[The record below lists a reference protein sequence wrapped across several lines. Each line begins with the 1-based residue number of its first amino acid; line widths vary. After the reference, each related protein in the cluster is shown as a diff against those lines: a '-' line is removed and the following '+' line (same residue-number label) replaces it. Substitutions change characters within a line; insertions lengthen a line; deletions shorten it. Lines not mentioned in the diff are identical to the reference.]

1 MALFAAASTS
11 AAVSPADW
19 PMGGHDLSGSRVN
32 PTETVL
38 SPTTVGALKTQWKFT
53 TPGDVYGTPAVVAGR
68 VYDADSTGMV
78 YSLDAATG
86 TPVWAT
92 NLGPATFGFFVTA
105 SPLVTDTMVIIGD
118 QSGVVHALD
127 RNTGLPLWA
136 TRPNSYGLAAIYGP
150 PSIATVSTPLG
161 PRTLV
166 LVPVASNDETAT
178 QTPEQPCC
186 MARGSLAALD
196 PTTGAVVWQTY
207 MISDA
212 EAAAG
217 SSGASVWTMPTYD
230 PDLNRIYLATGNNF
244 SPPTTPTGDAMVS
257 LDAADGHIVWVNQ
270 RTPDDTWV
278 FYYPPSEGHH
288 DFDFGDSPELFR
300 LRNGQKVV
308 AAGQKSGFLH
318 VLDAVSGAVVSSA
331 QYLPGGGLGGFFAD
345 SAQSNGVI
353 YANGSTWPDQIPL
366 GGPPA
371 KSGSVVAI
379 QADRPGAQREL
390 WRFTVPATPFLGG
403 VAVANSVVYV
413 HASGTG
419 DLYAL
424 NARTGAVLAKVQVGA
439 AVNGPSVVGGHVYL
453 GVGDAGT
460 SGSTTAGGA
469 IISLGL

>member
-1 MALFAAASTS
+1 
-11 AAVSPADW
+11 
-19 PMGGHDLSGSRVN
+19 
-32 PTETVL
+32 
-38 SPTTVGALKTQWKFT
+38 
-53 TPGDVYGTPAVVAGR
+53 
-68 VYDADSTGMV
+68 MV

-127 RNTGLPLWA
+127 RND
-136 TRPNSYGLAAIYGP
+136 GP
-150 PSIATVSTPLG
+150 PSVGVRAQQLRPGRHLRATEHRHCLDTA
-161 PRTLV
+161 RAAHAV

-196 PTTGAVVWQTY
+196 PATGAVVWQTY
-207 MISDA
+207 MISRRRGGRRVVGRQRLDDA
-212 EAAAG
+212 DLR
-217 SSGASVWTMPTYD
+217 PRPQ
-230 PDLNRIYLATGNNF
+230 PDLPRHRQQLL
-244 SPPTTPTGDAMVS
+244 TPDDTDGRRHG
-257 LDAADGHIVWVNQ
+257 LPRRGDGHIVWANQ

-300 LRNGQKVV
+300 LRNGRRSSPRDRR
-308 AAGQKSGFLH
+308 AASSTSSTPR
-318 VLDAVSGAVVSSA
+318 AGAVVSSA

-345 SAQSNGVI
+345 SAESGGVI
-353 YANGSTWPDQIPL
+353 YANGSTWPNQIPL
-366 GGPPA
+366 GGPPP
-371 KSGSVVAI
+371 KSGSVVAV

-424 NARTGAVLAKVQVGA
+424 SARTGAVLAKVQVGA
-439 AVNGPSVVGGHVYL
+439 AVNGPSVAGGHVYL